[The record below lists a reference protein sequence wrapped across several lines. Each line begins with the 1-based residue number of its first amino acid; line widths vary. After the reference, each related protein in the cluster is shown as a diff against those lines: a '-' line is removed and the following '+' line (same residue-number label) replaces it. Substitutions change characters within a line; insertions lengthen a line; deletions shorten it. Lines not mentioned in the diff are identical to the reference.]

1 MDIVE
6 KDSNKDCLNKF
17 EKAVN
22 HWRDIYK
29 FAKEDLHFQSDD
41 PEAQWDS
48 EDYQARVGAKRPI
61 ITVNMLPQFVNQVA
75 NNVRMN
81 TPTINI
87 IPADGADEETA
98 EIIKGLV
105 KYIEYHS
112 NADDAYDTAC
122 LNAIKCSIG
131 FIRVNHKWKD
141 ESETEQELTIER
153 VVNPLA
159 VYLDPYSVTP
169 DGSDA
174 KYAFVLDKISVG
186 DFKEKYPDKE
196 PTSFE
201 VDWEKPGEIDD
212 DDEIQIVEYFYIK
225 DKVVYREVRSGTDIL
240 EESTFPGDYIPL
252 IPVYGEEAWEDGKR
266 CIKSLIRN
274 AKEPQRMYNYWK
286 SMEVELLQKQPRAK
300 WVVVNGSLEGYEED
314 WTEADSTD
322 VLSYNQKDAN
332 GDPVPAPFMIPPPQI
347 PTGIVNA
354 QRQAVDDIKAAMGI
368 YNAALGAASNETSGI
383 AINARKVESQV
394 TTYHYGD
401 NLVRSITQVGRVLVS
416 AIKVVYD
423 TARIIRTV
431 AEDNQVKPV
440 GINGQIV
447 EGQERDYN
455 LTQGN
460 YDVRVTTGA
469 AYTTLRQES
478 ATFFKELLA
487 QRPDLTNVIGDIAFE
502 SMDIPG
508 ASAIAKRLKKTIDPK
523 LLEGDNQAPQ
533 VMAMQ
538 EQLMQAQQI
547 IEQLQMGIQ
556 ELEQSKEAEI
566 METQAKLQME
576 AQKDQSKTQI
586 DLMKLQY
593 ERDKAQAELEIKRQ
607 ELELKRLEIGLK
619 NEVENDKIELQQE
632 KLISEI
638 LARVRSELHEIGMN
652 QSFDNGVNATQ
663 IMENEYE

>member
-6 KDSNKDCLNKF
+6 KDSNKDCLAKF
-17 EKAVN
+17 KASVE
-22 HWRDIYK
+22 HWKNIYK
-29 FAKEDLHFQSDD
+29 LAKEDLFFQSDD

-48 EDYQARVGAKRPI
+48 ADYQARVKVKRPI

-87 IPADGADEETA
+87 IPADGADDETA
-98 EIIKGLV
+98 DVIKGLI
-105 KYIEYHS
+105 KNIEYHS
-112 NADDAYDTAC
+112 NADDAYDTGC

-131 FIRVNHKWKD
+131 FIRVNRKWKD
-141 ESETEQELTIER
+141 ETETEQELTIER

-159 VYLDPYSVTP
+159 VYLDPNSVTP

-174 KYAFVLDKISVG
+174 KYAFVIERKTVA

-196 PTSFE
+196 PVSFE
-201 VDWEKPGEIDD
+201 VDWVAPDEMSEN
-212 DDEIQIVEYFYIK
+212 DEIQIAEYFYIK
-225 DKVVYREVRSGTDIL
+225 DKVVYHEIRSGSDIL
-240 EESTFPGDYIPL
+240 EESTFPGDYIPI

-266 CIKSLIRN
+266 CLKSLIRN

-300 WVVVNGSLEGYEED
+300 WIVVNGALEGFEED
-314 WTEADSTD
+314 WIENDSTD
-322 VLSYNQKDAN
+322 VLSFNQKDAN
-332 GDPVPAPFMIPPPQI
+332 GDPVPAPQMIPAPQI

-383 AINARKVESQV
+383 AINARKIESQV

-401 NLVRSITQVGRVLVS
+401 NLVRSITQVGRILVS
-416 AIKVVYD
+416 AMKSVYD

-431 AEDNQVKPV
+431 AEDNQVKTV

-447 EGQERDYN
+447 EGQERDYD
-455 LTQGN
+455 LTQGK

-478 ATFFKELLA
+478 ATLFKELLA

-502 SMDIPG
+502 SMDVPG

-523 LLEGDNQAPQ
+523 LLEEDTQDPQ
-533 VMAMQ
+533 IMAMQ
-538 EQLMQAQQI
+538 QQLMQAQQI
-547 IEQLQMGIQ
+547 IEQMQVQMQ
-556 ELEQSKEAEI
+556 QMAEANEAEM
-566 METQAKLQME
+566 METQAKLQID
-576 AQKDQSKTQI
+576 AQKEQDKNNL

-593 ERDKAQAELEIKRQ
+593 EKEKATAELDLKRD
-607 ELELKRLEIGLK
+607 ELELKRLEIALK

-638 LARVRSELHEIGMN
+638 LARLRSELPEIGNN
-652 QSFDNGVNATQ
+652 QSFDNGVDVTQ